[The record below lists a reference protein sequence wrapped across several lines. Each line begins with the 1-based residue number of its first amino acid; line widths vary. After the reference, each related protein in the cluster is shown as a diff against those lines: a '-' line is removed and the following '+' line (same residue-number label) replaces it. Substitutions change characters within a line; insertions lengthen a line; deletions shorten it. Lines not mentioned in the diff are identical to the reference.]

1 MHLTSIL
8 VLLASVAAQ
17 KCPLQF
23 DGRVPKDATL
33 TTFDGSPSPFNAQ
46 YVLGA
51 NLKWSGVLQ
60 LPAVNSSLFDSTGTK
75 AVEVTINDKSIF
87 NSQTGFRRAELL
99 PLSNS
104 GTDAS
109 TTGVKTMHF
118 SIMKDTARPLDTAHE
133 YQLFFLESSD
143 YSTNQVVL
151 KYGSIIGG
159 NPSGANPDTL
169 FLQGNVNSKPISTI
183 FSTRFTPGT
192 WHNFGLVLDF
202 VKGTTQVYYSTGNS
216 PLASV
221 SKAVTNNVAGQGQY
235 HFGILKKPV
244 NPGSDITK
252 SGKQPS
258 GINEGVIFGGIFE
271 EDSSSN
277 SCISLSP

>member
-1 MHLTSIL
+1 MSWELCIPELTK
-8 VLLASVAAQ
+8 Q
-17 KCPLQF
+17 
-23 DGRVPKDATL
+23 
-33 TTFDGSPSPFNAQ
+33 
-46 YVLGA
+46 
-51 NLKWSGVLQ
+51 
-60 LPAVNSSLFDSTGTK
+60 FDSTGTK
-75 AVEVTINDKSIF
+75 AVGITIKQRPLLPSSNSKTDSSSDKSIF

-109 TTGVKTMHF
+109 TTGIKTMHF

-151 KYGSIIGG
+151 KYGTIIGG

-169 FLQGNVNSKPISTI
+169 FLQGNVNSKKISTI
-183 FSTRFTPGT
+183 FSTRFTPGM

-244 NPGSDITK
+244 NPDSDITK

-258 GINEGVIFGGIFE
+258 GINEGVMFGGIFE

>member
-1 MHLTSIL
+1 MRLL
-8 VLLASVAAQ
+8 PVLAIAASVGAQ

-23 DGRVPKDATL
+23 DGRVPEDATL
-33 TTFDGSPSPFNAQ
+33 TTFDGSSSPFNAQ

-60 LPAVNSSLFDSTGTK
+60 LPNVNSSLFDAAGTK
-75 AVEVTINDKSIF
+75 AVEVTINDKSTF

-109 TTGVKTMHF
+109 TTGIKTMHF
-118 SIMKDTARPLDTAHE
+118 SVMKDTARPLDTAHE

-159 NPSGANPDTL
+159 NPGGANPDTL

-183 FSTRFTPGT
+183 FSVRFTPGT

-202 VKGTTQVYYSTGNS
+202 VKGTTQVYYSTGNN

-235 HFGILKKPV
+235 HFGVLKKPV

-271 EDSSSN
+271 EDSSLN

>member
-1 MHLTSIL
+1 MYLISIL
-8 VLLASVAAQ
+8 VLAAIVAAQ

-33 TTFDGSPSPFNAQ
+33 ATFDGSSSPFNAQ

-60 LPAVNSSLFDSTGTK
+60 LPAVNSSLVRSNPTH
-75 AVEVTINDKSIF
+75 DKSIF

-104 GTDAS
+104 GTDTS
-109 TTGVKTMHF
+109 TTGIKTMHF

-151 KYGSIIGG
+151 KYGTIIGG

-244 NPGSDITK
+244 NPDFDITK

-258 GINEGVIFGGIFE
+258 GINEGVMFGGIFE